1 MLRTP
6 TVRVVLA
13 LALPVLAQQGLNLIV
28 TLSDTFIAG
37 RLETAPGAPPSDA
50 PPSDPSAQRPS
61 DSKSV
66 QPSVQAARTNAH
78 YLTWAISSFTILVT
92 VGSTA
97 LVARFVG
104 AGDRELARD
113 VMHQSILL
121 ALVAGGLLSAVGL
134 AGGIQWLV
142 QMLNLKGEAAA
153 QAKSYLD
160 VLFVLLIFQIVESAG
175 IACLVGAGDTRTGFF
190 VMIGVAI
197 VNIPLAWTFAFNLWP
212 IPDTIVSLPTGFPGI
227 ALGTGLSHV
236 LGCAAVM
243 TVLVRGR
250 EGLWLE
256 ARRLVPRPDLAWRLL
271 RVSLPA
277 ALDSLSMVAGQLWF
291 LSIVNQIGVVE
302 SGAHGIALNWEALG
316 YLSGAAFGTAAMSLV
331 GQQLGAGRPDLARKS
346 GYLALALGGGL
357 MCFMGLVFLLLA
369 PQMFMISTSDPGIVA
384 EGVPVLRLVAF
395 AMPALAPV
403 IIFTSALR
411 GAGDTRVPVIFT
423 WVGFFAVRIPL
434 AYILIRPEVDL
445 GPLGVLP
452 GANLGLFG
460 AWLAMFV
467 DIYIRGAFFVARF
480 MRGRWQL
487 QKV

>member
-6 TVRVVLA
+6 TVSVVLA

-37 RLETAPGAPPSDA
+37 RLESAPGVGDT
-50 PPSDPSAQRPS
+50 SAQS
-61 DSKSV
+61 SV
-66 QPSVQAARTNAH
+66 QSARTTAH
-78 YLTWAISSFTILVT
+78 YLTWTISSFTILVT

-104 AGDRELARD
+104 AGDRALARE

-121 ALVAGGLLSAVGL
+121 ALVAGGLLCGAGL
-134 AGGIQWLV
+134 GGGIQWLV
-142 QMLNLKGEAAA
+142 EVLQLQGEAAI

-160 VLFVLLIFQIVESAG
+160 VLILLVIFQIVESAG

-190 VMIGVAI
+190 VMIGVAV
-197 VNIPLAWTFAFNLWP
+197 VNIPLAWTFAFRSFPN
-212 IPDTIVSLPTGFPGI
+212 TIIYLPTGFAGI

-236 LGCAAVM
+236 LGCVAVM

-250 EGLWLE
+250 EELWFDV
-256 ARRLVPRPDLAWRLL
+256 RRLVPRFDLIARLL
-271 RVSLPA
+271 RVSVPA
-277 ALDSLSMVAGQLWF
+277 AFDSLSLVVGQLWF
-291 LSIVNQIGVVE
+291 LRIVNQIGVVA

-316 YLSGAAFGTAAMSLV
+316 YLSGSAFGTAAMTLV
-331 GQQLGAGRPDLARKS
+331 GQHLGAGRPDLARSS
-346 GYLALALGGGL
+346 GYLSLALGGGL
-357 MCFMGLVFLLLA
+357 MCLMGIVFLVLA
-369 PQMFMISTSDPGIVA
+369 PWMFMISTSDPGIVD

-403 IIFTSALR
+403 IILTSALR

-423 WVGFFAVRIPL
+423 WIGFFAVRIPL
-434 AYILIRPEVDL
+434 AYILIRPSVDL
-445 GPLGVLP
+445 GPLGELP
-452 GANLGLFG
+452 GAGLGLFG
-460 AWLAMFV
+460 AWLAMFI

-480 MRGRWQL
+480 LRGRWQF